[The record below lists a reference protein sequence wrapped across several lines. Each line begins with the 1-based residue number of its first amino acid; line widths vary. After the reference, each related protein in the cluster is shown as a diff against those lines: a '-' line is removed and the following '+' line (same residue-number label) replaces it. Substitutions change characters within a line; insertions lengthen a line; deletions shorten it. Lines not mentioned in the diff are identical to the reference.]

1 MDTSSCRIGAHGRGA
16 ARTQKCA
23 FLDLLAGPWAES
35 DAIQALREGDIEAFA
50 ALHYD
55 NCQAARRAS
64 AVRGLRAT
72 FEGLSP
78 MG

>member
-1 MDTSSCRIGAHGRGA
+1 MGTRSCRVGVHGRGA
-16 ARTQKCA
+16 ARTRNCA
-23 FLDLLAGPWAES
+23 FLDRLAGPWAES
-35 DAIQALREGDIEAFA
+35 DAIQALRDGDIEAFA
-50 ALHYD
+50 ALHYG
-55 NCQAARRAS
+55 NRQAARRAS